1 MVSSAIKL
9 GSSNIPDSTPAAA
22 QSQAAAPSKIA
33 PYPWIVNPWFDA
45 LFVFGGL
52 LWFAFGLHLTFFGW
66 NNSDTVSTVPN
77 AWVAATVLLIIGVFT
92 QHLFADTHTV
102 ATYMRIYA
110 TKESRKT
117 FRLYAYY
124 LPWLSL
130 TLFALAC
137 CFREAAGVVVYI
149 HLMWVFQHY
158 VGQCFGVA
166 LIYCF
171 KRGYFMSNFEREV
184 FRWFMHSI
192 SLAIISRILCYREF
206 SPMNYWGV
214 DCPFWGLPSWLN
226 DICNFFFVLMS
237 TLFVGVI
244 VRKWHRDGKMM
255 PFPAMAQIL
264 TVLAIGW
271 SVGMASSMIWTYG
284 PGMFHGSQYLAV
296 SLGFYIKE
304 KGLPEGMLPQEVFRN
319 WFSPRGLKYW
329 AYVIVAGMFIYI
341 FVPHFMM
348 YFGLTFGFVAT
359 IIQACVNFHHFVSDA
374 AIWRLRDP
382 RCREVLVS

>member
-1 MVSSAIKL
+1 MVSSAISL
-9 GSSNIPDSTPAAA
+9 AGTPAVAETQTSKQPVA
-22 QSQAAAPSKIA
+22 QGKIK
-33 PYPWIVNPWFDA
+33 PYGWIVNPWFDV
-45 LFVFGGL
+45 LFVSGGM
-52 LWFAFGLHLTFFGW
+52 LWLAFALHLTVFGW
-66 NNSDTVSTVPN
+66 NPMDRAATVPN
-77 AWVAATVLLIIGVFT
+77 AFVVGTFLMMMTILT

-110 TKESRKT
+110 TPESRKT

-124 LPWLSL
+124 LPWLSV

-137 CFREAAGVVVYI
+137 VFKEAAGMVVYI

-158 VGQCFGVA
+158 VGQCFGISLV
-166 LIYCF
+166 YCF
-171 KRGYFMSNFEREV
+171 KRGYFLTRKETEI

-192 SLAIISRILCYREF
+192 SYAVITRILCYREF
-206 SPMNYWGV
+206 SPYQYWDV
-214 DCPFWGLPSWLN
+214 AVPFWGLPTWLN
-226 DICNFFFVLMS
+226 DIGMFFFYTMS
-237 TLFVGVI
+237 LLFLGVI
-244 VRKWHRDGKMM
+244 AKKWHREGKMI
-255 PFPAMAQIL
+255 PVMALGQIG

-304 KGLPEGMLPQEVFRN
+304 KGLQEGMLPKEVFKN
-319 WFSPRGLKYW
+319 WFTPRGLKYW
-329 AYVIVAGMFIYI
+329 AYVVVAGMFIYV

-382 RCREVLVS
+382 KCREVLVA